1 MMLGEVVIRPTLH
14 GALGPWDEIINLIPV
29 VVGLVLVAYLYVSS
43 RRRRNA
49 EEQLPAEEETLPD
62 T

>member
-1 MMLGEVVIRPTLH
+1 MLGDILVRPTLH

-29 VVGLVLVAYLYVSS
+29 VVGLVLIAYLYVSS
-43 RRRRNA
+43 RRRRKA
-49 EEQLPAEEETLPD
+49 EAQPPPEEETLPD